1 MLRTIT
7 TLLACIALSMPVAH
21 AADLPDGKKL
31 FEANCAG
38 CHGADGT
45 VSDYGRKLE
54 PFPARNLRAV
64 APYVSADELRRII
77 THGTHKTAMRPM
89 KYKLDPFEIEA
100 VVDYILSFDYSANKA
115 NGEQDAA
122 ILRATIADGRK
133 IMPKYGKKFDAE
145 QIDALV
151 AYIQEQQKKIIFDWI
166 EAGKDVDKFNDKVA
180 PIFNESCVMCHSE
193 ASGMGLPPLT
203 NYEEVLK
210 LTEMDT
216 GASIQSLVRV
226 SHIHLFG
233 IAFILFLV
241 GRIFILCEMPIMVKR
256 ITVAIPFIAMLL
268 DIFSW
273 YITKV
278 FPGFAY
284 VVVISGALMGIAFS
298 IQILV
303 SLYQM
308 WFYKPKTVP
317 IEM

>member
-1 MLRTIT
+1 
-7 TLLACIALSMPVAH
+7 
-21 AADLPDGKKL
+21 
-31 FEANCAG
+31 
-38 CHGADGT
+38 
-45 VSDYGRKLE
+45 
-54 PFPARNLRAV
+54 
-64 APYVSADELRRII
+64 
-77 THGTHKTAMRPM
+77 
-89 KYKLDPFEIEA
+89 
-100 VVDYILSFDYSANKA
+100 
-115 NGEQDAA
+115 
-122 ILRATIADGRK
+122 
-133 IMPKYGKKFDAE
+133 MPKYKRFRDTSVSERILDTMFLIAIGLGYLFAMGHLYFSNQGRDGEAGLSVEDVRIAYYGKHQQTRLGA
-145 QIDALV
+145 ALNG
-151 AYIQEQQKKIIFDWI
+151 AMGGNLEFPEQKKIIFDWI
-166 EAGKDVDKFNDKVA
+166 EAGKDVDEFNDKVA

-233 IAFILFLV
+233 IAFILFFV

-284 VVVISGALMGIAFS
+284 VVVISGALMGIAFG